1 MLRRVRDMQVSNR
14 IAVVTGS
21 GQGIGAGIARK
32 LALAG
37 AKVVLNDIVPE
48 KIEQVGKELD
58 AEGALGVPVV
68 ADVSTKE
75 GAESLIA
82 QTIERFGRVDILVN
96 NVGIARD
103 KWISK
108 MTDED
113 WDSVMMVNLKSQFL
127 TCRAVVPQMREQG
140 HGRIVNISSRA
151 WLGGAGQ
158 ANYAAS
164 KGGVVSLTR
173 SLALEL
179 AKFAITVN
187 CVAPALVDTPLFQSL
202 GEETKDRLAGT
213 VPMGRVG
220 TPADIAE
227 AVSFFASDEASYITG
242 QLIYVCGGRSLGSS

>member
-1 MLRRVRDMQVSNR
+1 MQVVDR
-14 IAVVTGS
+14 VAVVTGS
-21 GQGIGAGIARK
+21 GQGIGAGIARR

-37 AKVVLNDIVPE
+37 AKVVLNDIAPD
-48 KIEQVGKELD
+48 KIEQVAKELD
-58 AEGALGVPVV
+58 AEGAVSFPVV

-75 GAESLIA
+75 GADGLIA
-82 QTIERFGRVDILVN
+82 QTVERFGRVDILVN

-113 WDSVMMVNLKSQFL
+113 WDSVMLVNLKSQFL
-127 TCRAVVPQMREQG
+127 TCRAVVPHLREQSY
-140 HGRIVNISSRA
+140 GRIVNISSRA

-173 SLALEL
+173 TLALEL
-179 AKFAITVN
+179 AKFGITVN
-187 CVAPALVDTPLFQSL
+187 CVAPALVDTPLFQAL

-227 AVSFFASDEASYITG
+227 AVAFFASDEASYITG
-242 QLIYVCGGRSLGSS
+242 QLVYVCGGRSIGAS

>member
-1 MLRRVRDMQVSNR
+1 MQVRDRV
-14 IAVVTGS
+14 AVVTGS
-21 GQGIGAGIARK
+21 GQGIGEGIARR

-37 AKVVLNDIVPE
+37 AKVVLNDIAPD
-48 KIEQVGKELD
+48 KIEQVGKQLD
-58 AEGALGVPVV
+58 AEGAVGFPVV

-75 GAESLIA
+75 GADGLIA
-82 QTIERFGRVDILVN
+82 AAVERFGRVDILVN

-113 WDSVMMVNLKSQFL
+113 WDSVMTVNLKSQFL
-127 TCRAVVPQMREQG
+127 TCRAAVPHMRTQD

-158 ANYAAS
+158 ANYSAS

-173 SLALEL
+173 TLALEL
-179 AKFAITVN
+179 AKFGVTVN
-187 CVAPALVDTPLFQSL
+187 CVAPALVDTPLFQAL
-202 GEETKDRLAGT
+202 GDETKDRLAGT

-227 AVSFFASDEASYITG
+227 AVAFFASDEASYITG
-242 QLIYVCGGRSLGSS
+242 QIVYVCGGRSIGAS

>member
-1 MLRRVRDMQVSNR
+1 MQVRDRV
-14 IAVVTGS
+14 AVVTGS
-21 GQGIGAGIARK
+21 GQGIGAGIARR

-37 AKVVLNDIVPE
+37 AKVVLNDIAPD

-58 AEGALGVPVV
+58 AEGAVAFPVV

-82 QTIERFGRVDILVN
+82 QAAERFGRVDILVN

-113 WDSVMMVNLKSQFL
+113 WDSVMTVNLKSQFL
-127 TCRAVVPQMREQG
+127 TCRAVVPHMRKQS

-158 ANYAAS
+158 VNYSAS

-173 SLALEL
+173 TLALEL
-179 AKFAITVN
+179 AKFGITVN
-187 CVAPALVDTPLFQSL
+187 CVAPALVDTPLFQAL
-202 GEETKDRLAGT
+202 GDETKDRLAGT

-242 QLIYVCGGRSLGSS
+242 QLIYVCGGRSIGSY

>member
-1 MLRRVRDMQVSNR
+1 MQVNNR
-14 IAVVTGS
+14 VAVVTGS

-32 LALAG
+32 LALSG
-37 AKVVLNDIVPE
+37 AKVVLNDIAPD
-48 KIEQVGKELD
+48 KIEQVAKELD
-58 AEGALGVPVV
+58 AEGAVSFPVV

-75 GAESLIA
+75 GADALIA
-82 QTIERFGRVDILVN
+82 QTVERFGRVDILVN

-113 WDSVMMVNLKSQFL
+113 WDSVIQVNLKSQFL
-127 TCRAVVPQMREQG
+127 TCRAVVPHLREQSY
-140 HGRIVNISSRA
+140 GRIVNISSRA

-164 KGGVVSLTR
+164 KGAVVSLTR
-173 SLALEL
+173 TLALEL
-179 AKFAITVN
+179 AKFGITVN
-187 CVAPALVDTPLFQSL
+187 CVAPALVDTPLFQAL
-202 GEETKDRLAGT
+202 GDETKDRLAGT

-227 AVSFFASDEASYITG
+227 AVAFFASDEASYITG
-242 QLIYVCGGRSLGSS
+242 QLVYVCGGRSIGAS

>member
-1 MLRRVRDMQVSNR
+1 MQVSNR

-75 GAESLIA
+75 GADSLIA

-127 TCRAVVPQMREQG
+127 TCRAVVPQMREQS

-202 GEETKDRLAGT
+202 SEETKDRLAGT

>member
-1 MLRRVRDMQVSNR
+1 MQVSNR

-37 AKVVLNDIVPE
+37 AKVVLNDIAGE

-58 AEGALGVPVV
+58 AEGALGVPVI

-127 TCRAVVPQMREQG
+127 TCRAVVPQMREQS

>member
-1 MLRRVRDMQVSNR
+1 MQVSNR

-187 CVAPALVDTPLFQSL
+187 CVAPALVDPPLFQSL

>member
-1 MLRRVRDMQVSNR
+1 MQVSNR

>member
-1 MLRRVRDMQVSNR
+1 MQVANR

-21 GQGIGAGIARK
+21 GQGIGAGIARR

-37 AKVVLNDIVPE
+37 AKVVLNDIAPD
-48 KIEQVGKELD
+48 KIEQVQKELD
-58 AEGALGVPVV
+58 AEGALGFPVV
-68 ADVSTKE
+68 ADVSTKD
-75 GAESLIA
+75 GADSLIA
-82 QTIERFGRVDILVN
+82 ATVERFGRVDILVN

-108 MTDED
+108 MTDDD
-113 WDSVMMVNLKSQFL
+113 WDSVMTVNLKSQFL
-127 TCRAVVPQMREQG
+127 TCRAVVPHMREQS

-158 ANYAAS
+158 ANYSAS
-164 KGGVVSLTR
+164 KGGVVSLSRT
-173 SLALEL
+173 LALEL
-179 AKFAITVN
+179 AKFGITVN
-187 CVAPALVDTPLFQSL
+187 CVAPALVDTPLFQAL
-202 GEETKDRLAGT
+202 GDETKDRLAGT

-242 QLIYVCGGRSLGSS
+242 QLIYVCGGRSIGAS

>member
-1 MLRRVRDMQVSNR
+1 MQVDNR

-21 GQGIGAGIARK
+21 GQGIGAGIARR

-37 AKVVLNDIVPE
+37 AKVVLNDIVPD

-58 AEGALGVPVV
+58 AEGAVSLPVV
-68 ADVSTKE
+68 ADVSTKV
-75 GAESLIA
+75 GAEALIA
-82 QTIERFGRVDILVN
+82 KTVERFGRVDILIN

-113 WDSVMMVNLKSQFL
+113 WDSVMTVNLKSQFL
-127 TCRAVVPQMREQG
+127 TCRAAVPHMREQS

-151 WLGGAGQ
+151 WLGGPGQ
-158 ANYAAS
+158 ANYSAS

-173 SLALEL
+173 TLALEL
-179 AKFAITVN
+179 AKFGITVN

-202 GEETKDRLAGT
+202 SEETKDRLSGT

-220 TPADIAE
+220 TPADSAE
-227 AVSFFASDEASYITG
+227 AVSFVASDEASYITG
-242 QLIYVCGGRSLGSS
+242 QLIDVCGGRSIGSY